1 MDDLDFMCEIAV
13 RAMEQCGIEPHDSRG
28 AREAGYDALMDF
40 DVDADRKRI
49 AVDTAVDEYF
59 VDMF

>member
-1 MDDLDFMCEIAV
+1 MDELDFMCEIAV
-13 RAMEQCGIEPHDSRG
+13 RAMEQSGIEAYDARG

-40 DVDADRKRI
+40 DVDADRKRLPVDK
-49 AVDTAVDEYF
+49 AVGEYF